1 MLAHGKRQATRI
13 KIAGG
18 EGFDGI
24 GQVDAFAASGCAN
37 LELIKIER
45 SDLFCQTLAENAV
58 VHAGRLEHE
67 GVFVQ
72 TV

>member
-1 MLAHGKRQATRI
+1 M
-13 KIAGG
+13 G

-24 GQVDAFAASGCAN
+24 GQVDALTASGRAN

-45 SDLFCQTLAENAV
+45 SDLFCQTVAKNTV